1 MMNKHAHN
9 MALTEDKNRLHGD
22 RLSYAYDREHSIF
35 KDLDI
40 TIPDGLFTAIIGP
53 NGCGKST
60 VLRTLARIIQPQS
73 GQVVLDGQL
82 IQKRPTKDIAKLL
95 GMLPQSPIAPEG
107 ISVSELVTRGR
118 YPYQDF
124 LGRSTFND
132 QQIVENALKL
142 THVYELADRQVDT
155 LSGGQRQ
162 RVWIAMVLAQQ
173 TPLILLDEPT
183 TYLDLSHQINLLELL
198 SQLNKEEGRTLVTV
212 LHDLNQ
218 ACRYADHLI
227 VMKEGKIVAQGKPD
241 SIITSELIE
250 HIFDMPN
257 CIIRDPVA
265 GTPLIVPLGK
275 YK

>member
-1 MMNKHAHN
+1 MDKYTHN
-9 MALTEDKNRLHGD
+9 MASANNPNRLKGEH
-22 RLSYAYDREHSIF
+22 LSYGYDSEHPIF
-35 KDLDI
+35 NDLDI
-40 TIPDGLFTAIIGP
+40 AIPDGLFTAIIGP

-60 VLRTLARIIQPQS
+60 VLKTLARIVQPQA
-73 GQVVLDGQL
+73 GHVILDGQL
-82 IQKRPTKDIAKLL
+82 IQKTPTKEIAKRL
-95 GMLPQSPIAPEG
+95 GILPQSPIAPEG

-124 LGRSTFND
+124 LGRSAFND
-132 QQIVENALKL
+132 QEIVDRAMQL
-142 THVYELADRQVDT
+142 THVDELADRQVDT
-155 LSGGQRQ
+155 LSGGQKQ

-183 TYLDLSHQINLLELL
+183 TFLDLSHQINLLELL
-198 SQLNKEEGRTLVTV
+198 SDLNKEEGRTLVAV

-227 VMKEGKIVAQGKPD
+227 VMKEGRIEAQGAPD

-250 HIFDMPN
+250 YIFDMPN
-257 CIIRDPVA
+257 CIIKDPVA
-265 GTPLIVPLGK
+265 GTPLIVPLGR